1 VSLYGL
7 LDALSAAVAGIVP
20 ATAPGLAFTL
30 VEFPSEGELLQ
41 ESDRV
46 PSRAVYVQE
55 GAPIDTGLVSGDP
68 IDEASYGI
76 TIAVLYREADFAG
89 AAYRAAV
96 EDAVNIISTI
106 RPQAVWASQANDV
119 AVYPDTQVE
128 DIGDVDRVTGRIL
141 RVRMTA
147 RVSV

>member
-1 VSLYGL
+1 MSLYGL
-7 LDALSAAVAGIVP
+7 LDALSAAVVGIVP

-30 VEFPSEGELLQ
+30 VDFPSEGELLQ

-55 GAPIDTGLVSGDP
+55 GPPIDTGLVSGDP

-89 AAYRAAV
+89 SAYRAAV

-106 RPQAVWASQANDV
+106 RPQSVWASQANDV
-119 AVYPDTQVE
+119 AVFPDTQVE
-128 DIGDVDRVTGRIL
+128 DIGDTDRVTGRVL
-141 RVRMTA
+141 RVRATV